1 MSERMILK
9 MMADLNNQEVM
20 EEMVRWMHSKGLD
33 R

>member
-9 MMADLNNQEVM
+9 MMADLNNQEVT